1 MQYIDKGFLVWI
13 IPSTFLSH
21 EAVNWVLL
29 LVLPYLLSLGFTLDF
44 RFIIIILYYNCL
56 HPALPLVFYSTSL
69 LLFSYYTMHV
79 LCLWSFTNSLL
90 APVCLCSWYGFQYMF
105 MIRIYRYAS
114 AYLCTPLD
122 IRITT
127 RWEVLTPLDPHVQVL
142 DLGACGF
149 SWLLIKDA
157 QR

>member
-21 EAVNWVLL
+21 EAVNWVLP

-69 LLFSYYTMHV
+69 LILSYYTMHV
-79 LCLWSFTNSLL
+79 LFLWAFTLSTCSCMPVLMTQFSMHVYDSDLSIHMFLSLHATWYSHHHSMGSSNSSGSS
-90 APVCLCSWYGFQYMF
+90 CSGLRVWSMWISQ
-105 MIRIYRYAS
+105 
-114 AYLCTPLD
+114 
-122 IRITT
+122 
-127 RWEVLTPLDPHVQVL
+127 
-142 DLGACGF
+142 
-149 SWLLIKDA
+149 LLIRVA
-157 QR
+157 QW